1 MVMQKT
7 VKSFSQEE
15 MTAYCKEHIDKY
27 KVEPIIREAFHQGL
41 ISPDVAFVHLRI
53 AQLQEGTE
61 QISCSQIAQETY
73 RSPSSIT
80 QYKQNPLKGVSQTVF
95 VKLLLKTHLKDWLKL
110 CECNNPNEALAEYVN
125 KYRRMVITNGNGE
138 NLQKE
143 DYELERKTEL
153 TKDVCRKIYDSL
165 VQTRKSDW
173 KSAISEGIVIRAE
186 VTENTKTTVKV
197 LFQWGDYNDGD
208 ETIGYNVMGKNKVLE
223 FNKKTM
229 VHDVAVYLQN
239 TIGGFSAKHFYWEKV
254 FLYNVGNRKIGL
266 AMEYVA
272 LNNEKVF
279 LL

>member
-15 MTAYCKEHIDKY
+15 MTAYCKEHIDQY

-41 ISPDVAFVHLRI
+41 ISPDVAFIHLRI
-53 AQLQEGTE
+53 AQLQEGKE
-61 QISCSQIAQETY
+61 KISYSQIAQETY

-110 CECNNPNEALAEYVN
+110 CESNKFNEALAEYVN
-125 KYRRMVITNGNGE
+125 TYRRILISNGNGE
-138 NLQKE
+138 TIQKGA
-143 DYELERKTEL
+143 YELERKTEL
-153 TKDVCRKIYDSL
+153 TKDVCRKIYASL
-165 VQTRKSDW
+165 VQSRKSDW
-173 KSAISEGIVIRAE
+173 KNAISEGIVIRADVIE
-186 VTENTKTTVKV
+186 TSKTTVKV
-197 LFQWGDYNDGD
+197 LFQWGDYNEGD
-208 ETIGYNVMGKNKVLE
+208 EMIGYNVSGNPKVLE
-223 FNKKTM
+223 FNKTTL
-229 VHDVAVYLQN
+229 VHDVVVYIQK

-254 FLYNVGNRKIGL
+254 FLHNVGNRKIGL
-266 AMEYVA
+266 AMGYVA